1 MRGELLRTVK
11 KSAAKS
17 VSRGHVA
24 YFIYRTQLVSRKEL
38 RVRWRRDESGREVG
52 DIPSVTMRRRM
63 RSIKPSS
70 GCRGSRR

>member
-11 KSAAKS
+11 KSAAKC

-24 YFIYRTQLVSRKEL
+24 YFVYRTQLVSRKEL
-38 RVRWRRDESGREVG
+38 RSDGGGMQVDEKVG

-63 RSIKPSS
+63 RSIKPSC